1 MKYFDKRAE
10 VLEYVGDRIDPVYFE
25 NIVAYTINNF
35 GIESRA
41 DVPHLFGDNTPI
53 QKAFEDYIL
62 FIISDKGSK

>member
-10 VLEYVGDRIDPVYFE
+10 VLDYVGDRINPVYFE

-62 FIISDKGSK
+62 FIISDKKGE